1 MVICPRSVGS
11 LTTSED
17 VFILRFHDVIINT
30 QGRAQEADWP
40 AQDPRLTGNLIII
53 DGNLIIIIFCIFIQ
67 CAIEIRW
74 VIGILNQHPVT
85 PPGQ

>member
-1 MVICPRSVGS
+1 MA
-11 LTTSED
+11 
-17 VFILRFHDVIINT
+17 DVIINT
-30 QGRAQEADWP
+30 LARAGPRRLIGQRAG
-40 AQDPRLTGNLIII
+40 PRLTGKLIII